1 MAKRKL
7 NRRQKWRIEKI
18 QAERRQRAQRR
29 AGQENPVATALGDEQ
44 LGTVV
49 AHFGGQVL
57 VEDEAGVPARCHFRA
72 NLEQLVVG
80 DRVIWQAPRVEG
92 EGDGV
97 VTAIEPRQSV
107 LKRPDNYGNL
117 KPVAANVDRLL
128 VVFAPMPVPSTA
140 LLDRYLVAAEL
151 SGIPA
156 TLVLN
161 KADLIDAES
170 RDGVVRGRVTS
181 ATGAFDGPLS
191 VLVQRRGGGE
201 NSVVPVMWSDDGG
214 ARVGRFEA
222 GGLIDAPFVVSFG
235 QTGFFDI
242 EPNYVTVRPD
252 EPELAFVVDD
262 AHAVTSV
269 AVRAVDADTGEPLD
283 AFRAW
288 LTVDPFGDERTQ
300 FGEVEEGAEPIARF
314 DGVPA
319 DLPWSVRVGADGY
332 AVGWGDAPDLV
343 AGEGSDPGELVVR
356 LHRGWST
363 RLCVRDESKARLAGV
378 LVLLDGEVAG
388 TTNTDGVVE
397 LRAAEAPTSLHV
409 ERDGFTPLSDNG
421 YDAEAG
427 NFRRELWRLTLTM
440 RADE

>member
-18 QAERRQRAQRR
+18 QAERRQRAQHR
-29 AGQENPVATALGDEQ
+29 AGQENPVAAALGDEQ

-57 VEDEAGVPARCHFRA
+57 VEDDTGAPARCHFRA

-92 EGDGV
+92 DGDGV

-170 RDGVVRGRVTS
+170 RDALDQITDIYRHLGYPVIEASAEDGAGLAALKAALTGHTCAFVGQSGVGKSSLVNAVLPGAELAVGDLSGVSGLGQHTTTTARLFRLPEGGR
-181 ATGAFDGPLS
+181 
-191 VLVQRRGGGE
+191 
-201 NSVVPVMWSDDGG
+201 
-214 ARVGRFEA
+214 
-222 GGLIDAPFVVSFG
+222 LIDSPGIREFGLWHISEEELLHGYRELSERAGHCRFRNCTHRHEPGCALHEAAERGEVSEERLHN
-235 QTGFFDI
+235 FFQI
-242 EPNYVTVRPD
+242 
-252 EPELAFVVDD
+252 
-262 AHAVTSV
+262 
-269 AVRAVDADTGEPLD
+269 ADTLD
-283 AFRAW
+283 
-288 LTVDPFGDERTQ
+288 
-300 FGEVEEGAEPIARF
+300 EEGR
-314 DGVPA
+314 
-319 DLPWSVRVGADGY
+319 
-332 AVGWGDAPDLV
+332 
-343 AGEGSDPGELVVR
+343 
-356 LHRGWST
+356 
-363 RLCVRDESKARLAGV
+363 
-378 LVLLDGEVAG
+378 
-388 TTNTDGVVE
+388 
-397 LRAAEAPTSLHV
+397 
-409 ERDGFTPLSDNG
+409 ER
-421 YDAEAG
+421 Y
-427 NFRRELWRLTLTM
+427 R
-440 RADE
+440 